1 MFMKRLVCKCGKL
14 QQLGNRIMLNE
25 KYKFNLYSIPPSDY
39 EDYIQH
45 QNNLISEF
53 KTEVFELY
61 KNVEK
66 NEDKFDSLKI
76 GPFKN

>member
-1 MFMKRLVCKCGKL
+1 MTIKAEQNLTDKIIKKYPV
-14 QQLGNRIMLNE
+14 LGNE

-53 KTEVFELY
+53 KTEVLELY